1 MFRITGLRLTNI
13 CQHATL
19 KTDIKPGLTAVIG
32 RNGSGK
38 TSLLRALVYGLTGLV
53 DGSWGSQQSLQKDGS
68 VVVGSVEVDFTD
80 GSETYT
86 VKRCAAASPKFP
98 DVVFDSK
105 GNTLAQRRQKVNEY
119 METVFGMPCPL
130 MFQVCWGRQG
140 ELASLL
146 KATPATVSTF
156 LSQVFDTKQ
165 LEKIRE
171 KLKLQLDTIAQFPS
185 SCGDSLQADKEALEA
200 LLPES
205 QLQATVDAL
214 SAAHTKAANS
224 LQQLLLKRSN
234 AISKEDYESAKQA
247 LEERLADMQQSLVNL
262 TDMVEYTEP
271 PPKPADSLQSLQEQL
286 READGRCSRLSQS
299 CMACRFNLK
308 ETEGKLEAAN
318 KELEQT
324 RQQWKTFTEQIKQAE
339 THTCMFCGGEVT
351 NHEAYKKAMLKF
363 AFSCEDLEKR
373 ETSQKEKE
381 QALQQQIQ
389 LLEGTKA
396 KTKALMAETAAEFS
410 AADLALLGAS
420 EKVNAAQYWK
430 LTNDIEDV
438 KHSLDTLG
446 GTPVLDD
453 ELAAAI
459 SRAEDEVQNIS
470 AKLNEARNTLI
481 ETRASRTMLER
492 AIEASSKLVKQAEIN
507 MEARRVLAFI
517 RDALSQPRAQAR
529 YLRTRIER
537 LNLELTRYLTLTGM
551 PFSLKLDPESRT
563 FVFTTPEGVQHP
575 ASHLSGAQQAM
586 SAVALQMALFAVM
599 QPNLNLYLIDE
610 PTESLD
616 DGNKATMADMFA
628 KMQAMLPSVE
638 GTMLI
643 VTRDEPVIASCGN
656 TIEITT
662 D

>member
-1 MFRITGLRLTNI
+1 
-13 CQHATL
+13 
-19 KTDIKPGLTAVIG
+19 
-32 RNGSGK
+32 
-38 TSLLRALVYGLTGLV
+38 
-53 DGSWGSQQSLQKDGS
+53 
-68 VVVGSVEVDFTD
+68 
-80 GSETYT
+80 
-86 VKRCAAASPKFP
+86 
-98 DVVFDSK
+98 
-105 GNTLAQRRQKVNEY
+105 
-119 METVFGMPCPL
+119 
-130 MFQVCWGRQG
+130 
-140 ELASLL
+140 
-146 KATPATVSTF
+146 
-156 LSQVFDTKQ
+156 
-165 LEKIRE
+165 
-171 KLKLQLDTIAQFPS
+171 
-185 SCGDSLQADKEALEA
+185 
-200 LLPES
+200 
-205 QLQATVDAL
+205 
-214 SAAHTKAANS
+214 
-224 LQQLLLKRSN
+224 
-234 AISKEDYESAKQA
+234 
-247 LEERLADMQQSLVNL
+247 
-262 TDMVEYTEP
+262 
-271 PPKPADSLQSLQEQL
+271 
-286 READGRCSRLSQS
+286 
-299 CMACRFNLK
+299 
-308 ETEGKLEAAN
+308 
-318 KELEQT
+318 
-324 RQQWKTFTEQIKQAE
+324 
-339 THTCMFCGGEVT
+339 
-351 NHEAYKKAMLKF
+351 
-363 AFSCEDLEKR
+363 
-373 ETSQKEKE
+373 
-381 QALQQQIQ
+381 
-389 LLEGTKA
+389 
-396 KTKALMAETAAEFS
+396 MAETAAEFS

-459 SRAEDEVQNIS
+459 SSAEDEVQNIS

-492 AIEASSKLVKQAEIN
+492 AIAASSKLVKQAEIN
-507 MEARRVLAFI
+507 IEARRVLAFI

-537 LNLELTRYLTLTGM
+537 LNLELARYLTLTGM

>member
-13 CQHATL
+13 CQHAALT
-19 KTDIKPGLTAVIG
+19 TDIKPGLTAVIG

-80 GSETYT
+80 GNETYT

-105 GNTLAQRRQKVNEY
+105 GNTLAQRRQKVNDY

-205 QLQATVDAL
+205 QLQTTVDAL

-234 AISKEDYESAKQA
+234 AINKEDYESAKQA
-247 LEERLADMQQSLVNL
+247 LETRLAGLQQALAELNFATS
-262 TDMVEYTEP
+262 P
-271 PPKPADSLQSLQEQL
+271 AKPEDSLQSLQAQL
-286 READGRCSRLSQS
+286 SEAERKHSKLTQSSLTCS
-299 CMACRFNLK
+299 FNLK
-308 ETEGKLEAAN
+308 EIEGKLEATN

-324 RQQWKTFTEQIKQAE
+324 RQQWKTFTEQVKQAE

-363 AFSCEDLEKR
+363 AFSCDDFAKS
-373 ETSQKEKE
+373 ETAQQEKE

-389 LLEGTKA
+389 LQEETKA
-396 KTKALMAETAAEFS
+396 SLKSLMAETAAGLE
-410 AADLALLGAS
+410 AAETTKLDLA
-420 EKVNAAQYWK
+420 EKINAALYWK
-430 LTNDIEDV
+430 LTGGIEDV

-459 SRAEDEVQNIS
+459 SSAEDEVQNIS

-481 ETRASRTMLER
+481 ETRANRTLLER

-507 MEARRVLAFI
+507 TEARRVLSFI

-537 LNLELTRYLTLTGM
+537 LNLELARYLTLTGM
-551 PFSLKLDPESRT
+551 PFSLKLDPDSRT

-628 KMQAMLPSVE
+628 KMQTMLPSVE

-643 VTRDEPVIASCGN
+643 VTRDDPVIASCGN
-656 TIEITT
+656 TIEVTG

>member
-13 CQHATL
+13 CQYAALT
-19 KTDIKPGLTAVIG
+19 TDIKPGLTAVIG

-80 GSETYT
+80 GNETYT

-105 GNTLAQRRQKVNEY
+105 GNTLAQRRQKVNDY

-205 QLQATVDAL
+205 QLQTAVDVL

-247 LEERLADMQQSLVNL
+247 LEERLADLQQALAELNFATS
-262 TDMVEYTEP
+262 P
-271 PPKPADSLQSLQEQL
+271 AKPEDSLQSLQAQL
-286 READGRCSRLSQS
+286 SEAERKHSKLTQSSLTCS
-299 CMACRFNLK
+299 FNLK
-308 ETEGKLEAAN
+308 EIEGKLEATN

-324 RQQWKTFTEQIKQAE
+324 RQQWKTFTEQVKQAE

-363 AFSCEDLEKR
+363 AFSCDDFAKS
-373 ETSQKEKE
+373 ETAQQEKE

-396 KTKALMAETAAEFS
+396 KTKALMAETAAGLE
-410 AADLALLGAS
+410 AAETTKLDLA
-420 EKVNAAQYWK
+420 EKINAALYWK
-430 LTNDIEDV
+430 LTGDSEDV

-459 SRAEDEVQNIS
+459 SSAEDEVQNIS

-481 ETRASRTMLER
+481 ETRANRILLER

-507 MEARRVLAFI
+507 TEARRVLSFI

-537 LNLELTRYLTLTGM
+537 LNLELARYLTLTGM
-551 PFSLKLDPESRT
+551 PFSLKLDPDSRT

>member
-13 CQHATL
+13 CQHTALT
-19 KTDIKPGLTAVIG
+19 TDIKPGLTAVIG

-214 SAAHTKAANS
+214 SAAHTKATDS
-224 LQQLLLKRSN
+224 LQQLLLKQSN

-247 LEERLADMQQSLVNL
+247 LETRLAGLQQALAELNFATS
-262 TDMVEYTEP
+262 P
-271 PPKPADSLQSLQEQL
+271 AKPEDSLQSLQAQL
-286 READGRCSRLSQS
+286 SEAERKHSKLTQSSLTCS
-299 CMACRFNLK
+299 FNLK

-318 KELEQT
+318 KELKQT

-363 AFSCEDLEKR
+363 AFSCDDFAKS
-373 ETSQKEKE
+373 ETAQQEKE

-459 SRAEDEVQNIS
+459 SSAEDEVQNIS

-481 ETRASRTMLER
+481 ETRANRTLLER
-492 AIEASSKLVKQAEIN
+492 AIAASSKLVKQAEIN

-537 LNLELTRYLTLTGM
+537 LNLELARYLTLTGM

>member
-13 CQHATL
+13 CQHAALT
-19 KTDIKPGLTAVIG
+19 TDIKPGLTAVIG

-105 GNTLAQRRQKVNEY
+105 GNTLAQRRQKVNDY

-171 KLKLQLDTIAQFPS
+171 KLKLQLDTIAQLPS

-205 QLQATVDAL
+205 QLQATIDAL

-234 AISKEDYESAKQA
+234 AINKEDYESAKQA
-247 LEERLADMQQSLVNL
+247 LETRLAGLQQALAELNFATS
-262 TDMVEYTEP
+262 P
-271 PPKPADSLQSLQEQL
+271 AKPEDSLQSLQAQL
-286 READGRCSRLSQS
+286 SEAERKHSKLTQSSLTCS
-299 CMACRFNLK
+299 FNLK
-308 ETEGKLEAAN
+308 EIEGKLEATN

-324 RQQWKTFTEQIKQAE
+324 RQQWKTFTEQIKHAE

-363 AFSCEDLEKR
+363 AFSCDDFVKS
-373 ETSQKEKE
+373 ETAQQEKE
-381 QALQQQIQ
+381 QVLQQQIQ

-396 KTKALMAETAAEFS
+396 KTKALMAETAAGLE
-410 AADLALLGAS
+410 AAETTKLDLA
-420 EKVNAAQYWK
+420 EKINAALYWK
-430 LTNDIEDV
+430 LTGDSEDA
-438 KHSLDTLG
+438 KHNLETLD

-459 SRAEDEVQNIS
+459 SRAEAEVQSTS

-481 ETRASRTMLER
+481 ETRANRILLER

-507 MEARRVLAFI
+507 TEARRVLSFI

-537 LNLELTRYLTLTGM
+537 LNLELARYLTLTGM
-551 PFSLKLDPESRT
+551 PFSLKLDTDSRT

-643 VTRDEPVIASCGN
+643 VTRDDPVIASCGN
-656 TIEITT
+656 TIEITG

>member
-13 CQHATL
+13 CQHAALT
-19 KTDIKPGLTAVIG
+19 TDIKPGLTAVIG

-105 GNTLAQRRQKVNEY
+105 GNTLAQRRQKVNDY

-171 KLKLQLDTIAQFPS
+171 KLKLQLDTIAHFPS
-185 SCGDSLQADKEALEA
+185 SCGDNLQADKEALEA

-205 QLQATVDAL
+205 QLQTTVDVL

-224 LQQLLLKRSN
+224 LQQLLLKQSN

-247 LEERLADMQQSLVNL
+247 LEERLADLQQALAELNFATS
-262 TDMVEYTEP
+262 P
-271 PPKPADSLQSLQEQL
+271 AKPEDSLQSLQAQL
-286 READGRCSRLSQS
+286 SEAERKHSKLTQSSLTCS
-299 CMACRFNLK
+299 FNLK
-308 ETEGKLEAAN
+308 EIEGKLEATN

-324 RQQWKTFTEQIKQAE
+324 RQQWKTFTEQVKQAE

-363 AFSCEDLEKR
+363 A
-373 ETSQKEKE
+373 TISQNLCRLHV
-381 QALQQQIQ
+381 AMY
-389 LLEGTKA
+389 KA
-396 KTKALMAETAAEFS
+396 A
-410 AADLALLGAS
+410 
-420 EKVNAAQYWK
+420 
-430 LTNDIEDV
+430 
-438 KHSLDTLG
+438 
-446 GTPVLDD
+446 
-453 ELAAAI
+453 
-459 SRAEDEVQNIS
+459 
-470 AKLNEARNTLI
+470 
-481 ETRASRTMLER
+481 
-492 AIEASSKLVKQAEIN
+492 
-507 MEARRVLAFI
+507 
-517 RDALSQPRAQAR
+517 
-529 YLRTRIER
+529 
-537 LNLELTRYLTLTGM
+537 
-551 PFSLKLDPESRT
+551 
-563 FVFTTPEGVQHP
+563 
-575 ASHLSGAQQAM
+575 
-586 SAVALQMALFAVM
+586 
-599 QPNLNLYLIDE
+599 
-610 PTESLD
+610 
-616 DGNKATMADMFA
+616 
-628 KMQAMLPSVE
+628 
-638 GTMLI
+638 
-643 VTRDEPVIASCGN
+643 
-656 TIEITT
+656 
-662 D
+662 

>member
-13 CQHATL
+13 CQHAALT
-19 KTDIKPGLTAVIG
+19 TDIKPGLTAVIG

-171 KLKLQLDTIAQFPS
+171 KLKLQLDTIAQLPS

-205 QLQATVDAL
+205 QLQTTVDAL
-214 SAAHTKAANS
+214 SSAHTKAANS

-247 LEERLADMQQSLVNL
+247 LEERLADLQQALAELNFATS
-262 TDMVEYTEP
+262 P
-271 PPKPADSLQSLQEQL
+271 AKPEDSLQSLQAQL
-286 READGRCSRLSQS
+286 SEAERKHSKLTQSSLTCS
-299 CMACRFNLK
+299 FNLK
-308 ETEGKLEAAN
+308 EIEGKLEATN

-373 ETSQKEKE
+373 ETSQQEKE

-389 LLEGTKA
+389 LQEETKA
-396 KTKALMAETAAEFS
+396 SLKSLMAETAAGLE
-410 AADLALLGAS
+410 AAETTKLDLA
-420 EKVNAAQYWK
+420 EKINAALYWK
-430 LTNDIEDV
+430 LTGGIEDA
-438 KHSLDTLG
+438 KHNLETLN
-446 GTPVLDD
+446 GTQVLD
-453 ELAAAI
+453 ENLAAAI
-459 SRAEDEVQNIS
+459 SRAEAEVQS
-470 AKLNEARNTLI
+470 TLAKLNEARNTQI
-481 ETRASRTMLER
+481 ETRANRILLER

-507 MEARRVLAFI
+507 TEARRVLSFI

-537 LNLELTRYLTLTGM
+537 LNLELARYLTLTGM
-551 PFSLKLDPESRT
+551 PFSLKLDPDSRA

-656 TIEITT
+656 TIEVTG

>member
-13 CQHATL
+13 CQHAALT
-19 KTDIKPGLTAVIG
+19 TDIKPGLTAVIG

-68 VVVGSVEVDFTD
+68 VVVGNVEVDFTD
-80 GSETYT
+80 GGETYT

-105 GNTLAQRRQKVNEY
+105 GNTLAQRRQKVNDY
-119 METVFGMPCPL
+119 METVFGMPCTL

-205 QLQATVDAL
+205 QLQTTVDAL

-234 AISKEDYESAKQA
+234 AINKEDYESAKQA
-247 LEERLADMQQSLVNL
+247 LEERLADLQQALAELNFATS
-262 TDMVEYTEP
+262 P
-271 PPKPADSLQSLQEQL
+271 AKPEDSLQSLQAQL
-286 READGRCSRLSQS
+286 SEAERKHSKLTQSSLTCS
-299 CMACRFNLK
+299 FNLK
-308 ETEGKLEAAN
+308 EIEGKLEATN

-324 RQQWKTFTEQIKQAE
+324 RQQWKTFTEQVKQAE

-363 AFSCEDLEKR
+363 AFSCDDFAKS
-373 ETSQKEKE
+373 ETAQQEKE

-389 LLEGTKA
+389 LQEETKA
-396 KTKALMAETAAEFS
+396 SLKSLMAETAAGLE
-410 AADLALLGAS
+410 AAETTKLDLA
-420 EKVNAAQYWK
+420 EKLNVALYWK

-438 KHSLDTLG
+438 KHNLDTLG

-459 SRAEDEVQNIS
+459 SSAEDEVQNIS

-481 ETRASRTMLER
+481 ETRANRILLER

-507 MEARRVLAFI
+507 TEARRVNNGSFK
-517 RDALSQPRAQAR
+517 
-529 YLRTRIER
+529 E
-537 LNLELTRYLTLTGM
+537 
-551 PFSLKLDPESRT
+551 
-563 FVFTTPEGVQHP
+563 
-575 ASHLSGAQQAM
+575 
-586 SAVALQMALFAVM
+586 
-599 QPNLNLYLIDE
+599 
-610 PTESLD
+610 
-616 DGNKATMADMFA
+616 
-628 KMQAMLPSVE
+628 
-638 GTMLI
+638 
-643 VTRDEPVIASCGN
+643 
-656 TIEITT
+656 
-662 D
+662 

>member
-13 CQHATL
+13 CQHAAL

-80 GSETYT
+80 GNETYT

-105 GNTLAQRRQKVNEY
+105 GNTLAQRRQKVNDY

-185 SCGDSLQADKEALEA
+185 SCGDRLQADKEALEA

-214 SAAHTKAANS
+214 STAHTKAANS
-224 LQQLLLKRSN
+224 LQQLLLKQSN

-247 LEERLADMQQSLVNL
+247 LETRLAGLQQALAELKFATS
-262 TDMVEYTEP
+262 P
-271 PPKPADSLQSLQEQL
+271 AKPEDSLQSLQAQL
-286 READGRCSRLSQS
+286 SEAERKHSKLTQSSLTCS
-299 CMACRFNLK
+299 FNLK
-308 ETEGKLEAAN
+308 EIEGKLEATN

-324 RQQWKTFTEQIKQAE
+324 RQQWKTFTEQVKQAE

-363 AFSCEDLEKR
+363 AFSCDDFAKS
-373 ETSQKEKE
+373 ETAQQEKE

-389 LLEGTKA
+389 LQEETKA
-396 KTKALMAETAAEFS
+396 SLKSLMAETAAGLE
-410 AADLALLGAS
+410 AAETTKLDLS
-420 EKVNAAQYWK
+420 EKINAALYWK
-430 LTNDIEDV
+430 LTGGIEDA
-438 KHSLDTLG
+438 KHNLETLN
-446 GTPVLDD
+446 GTQVLDD

-459 SRAEDEVQNIS
+459 SSAEAEVQSTS
-470 AKLNEARNTLI
+470 AKLNEARNNLI

-507 MEARRVLAFI
+507 TEARRVLSFI

-537 LNLELTRYLTLTGM
+537 LNLELARYLTLTGM
-551 PFSLKLDPESRT
+551 PFSLKLDPDSRT

-643 VTRDEPVIASCGN
+643 VTRDDPVIASCGN
-656 TIEITT
+656 TIEVTG

>member
-13 CQHATL
+13 CQHAALT
-19 KTDIKPGLTAVIG
+19 TDIKPGLTAVMG

-105 GNTLAQRRQKVNEY
+105 GNILAQRRQKVNEY

-214 SAAHTKAANS
+214 SAAHTKAADS

-247 LEERLADMQQSLVNL
+247 LETRLADLQQALAELNFATS
-262 TDMVEYTEP
+262 P
-271 PPKPADSLQSLQEQL
+271 AKPEDSLQSLQAQL
-286 READGRCSRLSQS
+286 SEAERKHSKLTQSSLTCS
-299 CMACRFNLK
+299 FNLK
-308 ETEGKLEAAN
+308 EIEGKLEATN
-318 KELEQT
+318 RELEQT

-363 AFSCEDLEKR
+363 AFSCDDFAKS
-373 ETSQKEKE
+373 ETAQQEKE

-389 LLEGTKA
+389 LQEETKA
-396 KTKALMAETAAEFS
+396 SLNSLMAETAAGLE
-410 AADLALLGAS
+410 AAETTKLDLA
-420 EKVNAAQYWK
+420 EKINAALYWK
-430 LTNDIEDV
+430 LTNEIEDV

-453 ELAAAI
+453 ELAAVI
-459 SRAEDEVQNIS
+459 SRAEAEVQSTS

-481 ETRASRTMLER
+481 ETRANRILLER
-492 AIEASSKLVKQAEIN
+492 AVEASSKLVKQAEIN
-507 MEARRVLAFI
+507 TEARRVLSFI

-537 LNLELTRYLTLTGM
+537 LNLELARYLTLTGM

-628 KMQAMLPSVE
+628 KMQTMLPSVE

-643 VTRDEPVIASCGN
+643 VTRDDPVIASCGN
-656 TIEITT
+656 TIEVTG

>member
-13 CQHATL
+13 CQHAALT
-19 KTDIKPGLTAVIG
+19 TDIKPGLTAVIG

-68 VVVGSVEVDFTD
+68 VVVGNVEVDFTD

-105 GNTLAQRRQKVNEY
+105 GNTLAQRRQKVNDY

-205 QLQATVDAL
+205 QLQTTVDAL

-247 LEERLADMQQSLVNL
+247 LETRLAGLQQALAELNFATS
-262 TDMVEYTEP
+262 P
-271 PPKPADSLQSLQEQL
+271 AKPEDSLQSLQAQL
-286 READGRCSRLSQS
+286 SEAERKHSKLTQSSLTCS
-299 CMACRFNLK
+299 FNLK
-308 ETEGKLEAAN
+308 EIEGKLEATN

-363 AFSCEDLEKR
+363 AFSCDDFAKS
-373 ETSQKEKE
+373 ETAQQEKE

-389 LLEGTKA
+389 LQEETKA
-396 KTKALMAETAAEFS
+396 SLKSLMAETAAGLE
-410 AADLALLGAS
+410 AAETTKLDLA
-420 EKVNAAQYWK
+420 EKINSALYWK

-459 SRAEDEVQNIS
+459 SSAEDEVQSTS

-481 ETRASRTMLER
+481 ETRANRILLER

-507 MEARRVLAFI
+507 TEARRVLSFI

-537 LNLELTRYLTLTGM
+537 LNLELARYLTLTGM
-551 PFSLKLDPESRT
+551 PFSLKLDPDSRT

-643 VTRDEPVIASCGN
+643 VTRDDPVIASCGN
-656 TIEITT
+656 TIEVTG

>member
-1 MFRITGLRLTNI
+1 MTVRITGLRLTNI
-13 CQHATL
+13 CQHTALT
-19 KTDIKPGLTAVIG
+19 TDIKPGLTAVIG

-119 METVFGMPCPL
+119 MEAVFGMPCPL

-214 SAAHTKAANS
+214 SAAHTKATDS
-224 LQQLLLKRSN
+224 LQQLLLKQSN

-247 LEERLADMQQSLVNL
+247 LETRLAGLQQALAELNFATS
-262 TDMVEYTEP
+262 P
-271 PPKPADSLQSLQEQL
+271 AKPEDSLQSLQAQL
-286 READGRCSRLSQS
+286 SEAERKHSKLTQSSLTCS
-299 CMACRFNLK
+299 FNLK

-318 KELEQT
+318 KELKQT

-363 AFSCEDLEKR
+363 AFSCDDFAKS
-373 ETSQKEKE
+373 ETAQQEKE

-459 SRAEDEVQNIS
+459 SSAEDEVQNIS

-481 ETRASRTMLER
+481 ETRANRTLLER
-492 AIEASSKLVKQAEIN
+492 AIAASSKLVKQAEIN

-537 LNLELTRYLTLTGM
+537 LNLELARYLTLTGM

-628 KMQAMLPSVE
+628 KMQTMLPSVE

>member
-13 CQHATL
+13 CQHAALT
-19 KTDIKPGLTAVIG
+19 TDIKPGLTAVIG

-68 VVVGSVEVDFTD
+68 VVVGNVEVDFTD

-105 GNTLAQRRQKVNEY
+105 GNTLAQRRQKVNDY

-185 SCGDSLQADKEALEA
+185 SCGDSLKADKEALEA

-205 QLQATVDAL
+205 QLQTTVDAL

-247 LEERLADMQQSLVNL
+247 LEERLADLQQALAELNFATS
-262 TDMVEYTEP
+262 P
-271 PPKPADSLQSLQEQL
+271 AKPEDSLQSLQAQL
-286 READGRCSRLSQS
+286 SEAERKHSKLTQSSLTCS
-299 CMACRFNLK
+299 FNLK
-308 ETEGKLEAAN
+308 EIEGKLEATN

-324 RQQWKTFTEQIKQAE
+324 RQQWKTFTEQVKQAE

-363 AFSCEDLEKR
+363 AFSCDDFAKS
-373 ETSQKEKE
+373 ETAQQEKE

-389 LLEGTKA
+389 LQEETKA
-396 KTKALMAETAAEFS
+396 SLKSLMTETAAGLE
-410 AADLALLGAS
+410 AAETTKLDLA
-420 EKVNAAQYWK
+420 EKINVALYWK

-438 KHSLDTLG
+438 KHNLDTLG

-459 SRAEDEVQNIS
+459 SSAEDEVQNIS

-481 ETRASRTMLER
+481 ETRANRILLER

-507 MEARRVLAFI
+507 TEARRVLSFI

-537 LNLELTRYLTLTGM
+537 LNLELARYLTLTGM
-551 PFSLKLDPESRT
+551 PFSLKLDPDSRT

-643 VTRDEPVIASCGN
+643 VTRDDPVIASCGN
-656 TIEITT
+656 TIEVTGA
-662 D
+662 

>member
-13 CQHATL
+13 CQHAALT
-19 KTDIKPGLTAVIG
+19 TDIKPGLTAVLG

-205 QLQATVDAL
+205 QLQTTVDVL

-247 LEERLADMQQSLVNL
+247 LEERLADLQQALAELNFATS
-262 TDMVEYTEP
+262 P
-271 PPKPADSLQSLQEQL
+271 AKPEDSLQSLQAQL
-286 READGRCSRLSQS
+286 SEAERKHSKLTQSSLTCS
-299 CMACRFNLK
+299 FNLK
-308 ETEGKLEAAN
+308 EIEGKLEATN

-363 AFSCEDLEKR
+363 AFSCDDFAKS
-373 ETSQKEKE
+373 ETAQQEKE

-389 LLEGTKA
+389 LQEETKA
-396 KTKALMAETAAEFS
+396 SLKSLMAETAAGLE
-410 AADLALLGAS
+410 AAETTKLDLAERINVAL
-420 EKVNAAQYWK
+420 YWK

-459 SRAEDEVQNIS
+459 SSAEDEVQNIS
-470 AKLNEARNTLI
+470 AKLNEARDTLI
-481 ETRASRTMLER
+481 ETRANRTLLER
-492 AIEASSKLVKQAEIN
+492 AVEASSKLVKQAEIN
-507 MEARRVLAFI
+507 TEARRVLSFI

-537 LNLELTRYLTLTGM
+537 LNLELARYLTLTGM

-628 KMQAMLPSVE
+628 KMQTMLPSVE

-643 VTRDEPVIASCGN
+643 VTRDDPVIASCGN
-656 TIEITT
+656 TIEVTG

>member
-1 MFRITGLRLTNI
+1 MTVRITGLRLTNI
-13 CQHATL
+13 CQHAALT
-19 KTDIKPGLTAVIG
+19 TDIKPGLTAVIG

-68 VVVGSVEVDFTD
+68 VVVGNVEVDFTD
-80 GSETYT
+80 GGETYT

-105 GNTLAQRRQKVNEY
+105 GNTLAQRRQKVNDY

-185 SCGDSLQADKEALEA
+185 SCGDRLQADKEALEA

-205 QLQATVDAL
+205 QLQTTVDVL

-247 LEERLADMQQSLVNL
+247 LEERLADLQQALAELNFATS
-262 TDMVEYTEP
+262 P
-271 PPKPADSLQSLQEQL
+271 AKPEDSLQSLQAQL
-286 READGRCSRLSQS
+286 SEAERKHSKLTQSSLTCS
-299 CMACRFNLK
+299 FNLK
-308 ETEGKLEAAN
+308 EIEGKLEATN

-324 RQQWKTFTEQIKQAE
+324 RQQWKTFTEQVKQAE

-363 AFSCEDLEKR
+363 AFSCDDFAKS
-373 ETSQKEKE
+373 ETAQQEKE

-389 LLEGTKA
+389 LQEETKA
-396 KTKALMAETAAEFS
+396 SLKSLMAETAAGLE
-410 AADLALLGAS
+410 AAETTKLDLA
-420 EKVNAAQYWK
+420 EKINAALYWK

-438 KHSLDTLG
+438 KHNLDTLG

-459 SRAEDEVQNIS
+459 SSAEDEVQNNS
-470 AKLNEARNTLI
+470 AKLNEARNTQI
-481 ETRASRTMLER
+481 ETRANRILLER

-507 MEARRVLAFI
+507 TEARRVLSFI

-537 LNLELTRYLTLTGM
+537 LNLELARYLTLTGM

-628 KMQAMLPSVE
+628 KMQTMLPSVE

-643 VTRDEPVIASCGN
+643 VTRDDPVIASCGN
-656 TIEITT
+656 TIEVTGE
-662 D
+662 

>member
-13 CQHATL
+13 CQHAALT
-19 KTDIKPGLTAVIG
+19 TDIKPGLTAVIG

-80 GSETYT
+80 GRETYT

-214 SAAHTKAANS
+214 SAAHTKAADS
-224 LQQLLLKRSN
+224 LQQLLLKQSN
-234 AISKEDYESAKQA
+234 AINKEDYESAKQA
-247 LEERLADMQQSLVNL
+247 LEERLADLQQALAELNFAAS
-262 TDMVEYTEP
+262 P
-271 PPKPADSLQSLQEQL
+271 AKPEDSLQSLQAQL
-286 READGRCSRLSQS
+286 SEAERKHSKLTQSSLTCS
-299 CMACRFNLK
+299 FNLK
-308 ETEGKLEAAN
+308 EIEGKLEATN

-363 AFSCEDLEKR
+363 AFSCDDFAKS
-373 ETSQKEKE
+373 ETAQQEKE

-389 LLEGTKA
+389 LQEETKA
-396 KTKALMAETAAEFS
+396 SLKSLMAETAAEFS
-410 AADLALLGAS
+410 AADLAVLGAS

-430 LTNDIEDV
+430 LTNEIEDV
-438 KHSLDTLG
+438 KHSLDTLN

-459 SRAEDEVQNIS
+459 SRAEAEVQNIS
-470 AKLNEARNTLI
+470 VKLNEARNTLI
-481 ETRASRTMLER
+481 ETRASRAMLER
-492 AIEASSKLVKQAEIN
+492 AIAASSKLVKQAEIN
-507 MEARRVLAFI
+507 TEARRVLSFI

-537 LNLELTRYLTLTGM
+537 LNLELARYLTLTGM

-628 KMQAMLPSVE
+628 KMQTMLPSVE

-643 VTRDEPVIASCGN
+643 VTRDDPVIASCGN
-656 TIEITT
+656 TIEVTG

>member
-1 MFRITGLRLTNI
+1 MFRITGLRLANI
-13 CQHATL
+13 CQHAALT
-19 KTDIKPGLTAVIG
+19 TDIKPGLTAVIG

-68 VVVGSVEVDFTD
+68 VVVGNVEVDFTD

-214 SAAHTKAANS
+214 STTHTKATGS
-224 LQQLLLKRSN
+224 LQQLLLKQHN

-247 LEERLADMQQSLVNL
+247 LETRLAGLQQALAELNFATS
-262 TDMVEYTEP
+262 P
-271 PPKPADSLQSLQEQL
+271 AKPEDSLQSLQAQL
-286 READGRCSRLSQS
+286 SEAERKHSKLTQSNLTCS
-299 CMACRFNLK
+299 FNLK
-308 ETEGKLEAAN
+308 EIEGKLEATN

-324 RQQWKTFTEQIKQAE
+324 RQQWKTFTEQVRQAE

-363 AFSCEDLEKR
+363 AFSCEDFEKR
-373 ETSQKEKE
+373 ETSQQEKE

-389 LLEGTKA
+389 LQEETKA
-396 KTKALMAETAAEFS
+396 SLKSLMAETAAGLE
-410 AADLALLGAS
+410 AAETTKLDLA
-420 EKVNAAQYWK
+420 EKINAALYWK

-459 SRAEDEVQNIS
+459 SSAEDEVQNSS

-481 ETRASRTMLER
+481 ETRANRSMLER

-507 MEARRVLAFI
+507 TEARRVLAFI
-517 RDALSQPRAQAR
+517 RDALSQPRAQVR

-537 LNLELTRYLTLTGM
+537 LNLELARYLTLTGM

>member
-1 MFRITGLRLTNI
+1 MTVRITGLRLTNI
-13 CQHATL
+13 CQHTALT
-19 KTDIKPGLTAVIG
+19 TDIKPGLTAVIG

-119 METVFGMPCPL
+119 MEAVFGMPCPL

-214 SAAHTKAANS
+214 SAAHTKATDS
-224 LQQLLLKRSN
+224 LQQLLLKQSN

-247 LEERLADMQQSLVNL
+247 LETRLAGLQQALAELNFATS
-262 TDMVEYTEP
+262 P
-271 PPKPADSLQSLQEQL
+271 AKPEDSLQSLQAQL
-286 READGRCSRLSQS
+286 SEAERKHSKLTQSSLTCS
-299 CMACRFNLK
+299 FNLK

-318 KELEQT
+318 KELKQT

-363 AFSCEDLEKR
+363 AFSCDDFAKS
-373 ETSQKEKE
+373 ETAQQEKE

-459 SRAEDEVQNIS
+459 SSAEDEVQNIS

-481 ETRASRTMLER
+481 ETRANRTLLER
-492 AIEASSKLVKQAEIN
+492 AIAASSKLVKQAEIN

-537 LNLELTRYLTLTGM
+537 LNLELARYLTLTGM

>member
-13 CQHATL
+13 CQHAAL

-68 VVVGSVEVDFTD
+68 VVVGNVEVDFTD
-80 GSETYT
+80 GNETYT

-105 GNTLAQRRQKVNEY
+105 GNTLAQRRQKVNDY

-185 SCGDSLQADKEALEA
+185 SCGDRLQADKEALEA

-234 AISKEDYESAKQA
+234 AINKEDYESAKQA
-247 LEERLADMQQSLVNL
+247 LETRLAGLQQALAELNFS
-262 TDMVEYTEP
+262 TSP
-271 PPKPADSLQSLQEQL
+271 AKPEDSLQSLQAQL
-286 READGRCSRLSQS
+286 SEAERKHSKLTQSSLTCS
-299 CMACRFNLK
+299 FNLK
-308 ETEGKLEAAN
+308 EIEGKLEATN

-324 RQQWKTFTEQIKQAE
+324 RQQWKTFTEQVKQAE

-363 AFSCEDLEKR
+363 AFSCDDFAKS
-373 ETSQKEKE
+373 ETAQQEKE

-389 LLEGTKA
+389 LQEETKA
-396 KTKALMAETAAEFS
+396 SLKSLMAETAAGLE
-410 AADLALLGAS
+410 AAETTKLDLA
-420 EKVNAAQYWK
+420 EKINSALYWK

-459 SRAEDEVQNIS
+459 SSAEDEVQNIS

-481 ETRASRTMLER
+481 ETRANRTLLER

-507 MEARRVLAFI
+507 TEARRVLSFI

-537 LNLELTRYLTLTGM
+537 LNLELARYLTLTGM
-551 PFSLKLDPESRT
+551 PFSLKLDPDSRT

-628 KMQAMLPSVE
+628 KMQTMLPSVE

-643 VTRDEPVIASCGN
+643 VTRDDPVIASCGN
-656 TIEITT
+656 TIEVTG

>member
-13 CQHATL
+13 CQHAVLT
-19 KTDIKPGLTAVIG
+19 TDIKPGLTAVIG

-98 DVVFDSK
+98 DVVFDSR
-105 GNTLAQRRQKVNEY
+105 GNTLAQRRQKVNDY
-119 METVFGMPCPL
+119 METVFGMPCTL

-205 QLQATVDAL
+205 QLQTTVDVL

-224 LQQLLLKRSN
+224 LQQLMLKQSN
-234 AISKEDYESAKQA
+234 AINKEGYESAKQA
-247 LEERLADMQQSLVNL
+247 LETRLAGLQQALAELNFATS
-262 TDMVEYTEP
+262 P
-271 PPKPADSLQSLQEQL
+271 AKPEDSLQSLQAQL
-286 READGRCSRLSQS
+286 SEAERKHSKLTQSSLTCS
-299 CMACRFNLK
+299 FNLK
-308 ETEGKLEAAN
+308 EIEGKLEATN

-324 RQQWKTFTEQIKQAE
+324 RQQWKTFTEQIKRAE

-363 AFSCEDLEKR
+363 AFSCDDFAKS
-373 ETSQKEKE
+373 ETAQQEKE

-389 LLEGTKA
+389 LQEETKA
-396 KTKALMAETAAEFS
+396 SLKSLMVETAAGLE
-410 AADLALLGAS
+410 AAETTKLDLA
-420 EKVNAAQYWK
+420 EKINAALYWK

-459 SRAEDEVQNIS
+459 SRAEAEVQNIS
-470 AKLNEARNTLI
+470 VKLNEARNTLI
-481 ETRASRTMLER
+481 ETRASRAMLER
-492 AIEASSKLVKQAEIN
+492 AIAASSKLVKQAEIN
-507 MEARRVLAFI
+507 TEARRVLSFI

-537 LNLELTRYLTLTGM
+537 LNLELARYLTLTGM
-551 PFSLKLDPESRT
+551 PFSLKLDPDSRT

-628 KMQAMLPSVE
+628 KMQTMLPSVE

-643 VTRDEPVIASCGN
+643 VTRDDPVIASCGN
-656 TIEITT
+656 TIEITG

>member
-13 CQHATL
+13 CQHAALT
-19 KTDIKPGLTAVIG
+19 TDIKPGLTAVIG

-105 GNTLAQRRQKVNEY
+105 GNTLAQRRQKVNDY
-119 METVFGMPCPL
+119 METVFGMPCTL

-205 QLQATVDAL
+205 QLQTTVDAL

-247 LEERLADMQQSLVNL
+247 LETRLAGLQQALAELNFATS
-262 TDMVEYTEP
+262 P
-271 PPKPADSLQSLQEQL
+271 AKPEDSLQSLQAQL
-286 READGRCSRLSQS
+286 SEAERKHSKLTQSSLTCS
-299 CMACRFNLK
+299 FNLK
-308 ETEGKLEAAN
+308 EIEGKLEATN

-324 RQQWKTFTEQIKQAE
+324 RQQWKTFTEQVKQAE

-363 AFSCEDLEKR
+363 AFSCDDFAKS
-373 ETSQKEKE
+373 ETAQQEKE

-389 LLEGTKA
+389 LQEETKA
-396 KTKALMAETAAEFS
+396 SLKSLMAETAAGLE
-410 AADLALLGAS
+410 AAETTKLDLA
-420 EKVNAAQYWK
+420 EKINVALYWK

-438 KHSLDTLG
+438 KHNLDTLG

-459 SRAEDEVQNIS
+459 SSAEDEVQNIS

-481 ETRASRTMLER
+481 ETRANRILLER

-507 MEARRVLAFI
+507 TEARRVLSFI

-537 LNLELTRYLTLTGM
+537 LNLELARYLTLTGM
-551 PFSLKLDPESRT
+551 PFSLKLDPDSRT

-628 KMQAMLPSVE
+628 KMQTMLPSVE

-643 VTRDEPVIASCGN
+643 VTRDDPVIASCGN
-656 TIEITT
+656 TIEVTG

>member
-13 CQHATL
+13 CQHAALT
-19 KTDIKPGLTAVIG
+19 TDIKPGLTAVIG

-171 KLKLQLDTIAQFPS
+171 KLKLQLDTIAQLPS

-205 QLQATVDAL
+205 QLQTTVDAL
-214 SAAHTKAANS
+214 SAAHTKASNS

-247 LEERLADMQQSLVNL
+247 LEERLADLQQALAELNFATS
-262 TDMVEYTEP
+262 P
-271 PPKPADSLQSLQEQL
+271 AKPEDSLQSLQAQL
-286 READGRCSRLSQS
+286 SEAERKHSKLTQSSLTCS
-299 CMACRFNLK
+299 FNLK
-308 ETEGKLEAAN
+308 EIEGKLEATN

-324 RQQWKTFTEQIKQAE
+324 RQQWKTFTEQVKQAE

-363 AFSCEDLEKR
+363 AFSCDDFAKSEIA
-373 ETSQKEKE
+373 QQEKE

-389 LLEGTKA
+389 LQEETKA
-396 KTKALMAETAAEFS
+396 SLKSLMAETAAGLE
-410 AADLALLGAS
+410 AAETTKLDLA
-420 EKVNAAQYWK
+420 EKINAALYWK

-438 KHSLDTLG
+438 KHNLDTLG

-459 SRAEDEVQNIS
+459 SRAEAEVQSTS

-481 ETRASRTMLER
+481 ETRANRILLER

-507 MEARRVLAFI
+507 TEARRVLSFI

-537 LNLELTRYLTLTGM
+537 LNLELARYLTLTGM
-551 PFSLKLDPESRT
+551 PFSLKLDPDSRT

-656 TIEITT
+656 TIEVTG

>member
-1 MFRITGLRLTNI
+1 M
-13 CQHATL
+13 CSE
-19 KTDIKPGLTAVIG
+19 
-32 RNGSGK
+32 RNYHDS
-38 TSLLRALVYGLTGLV
+38 
-53 DGSWGSQQSLQKDGS
+53 
-68 VVVGSVEVDFTD
+68 VVGSVEVDFTD

-105 GNTLAQRRQKVNEY
+105 GNTLAQRRQKVNDY

-185 SCGDSLQADKEALEA
+185 SCGDRLQADKEALEA

-205 QLQATVDAL
+205 QLQTTVDVL
-214 SAAHTKAANS
+214 SAAHTKAADS
-224 LQQLLLKRSN
+224 LQQLLLKQSN
-234 AISKEDYESAKQA
+234 AINKEDYESAKQA
-247 LEERLADMQQSLVNL
+247 LETRLAGLQQALAELNFAAS
-262 TDMVEYTEP
+262 P
-271 PPKPADSLQSLQEQL
+271 AKPEDSLQSLQAQL
-286 READGRCSRLSQS
+286 SEAERKHSKLTQSSLTCS
-299 CMACRFNLK
+299 FNLK
-308 ETEGKLEAAN
+308 EIEGKLEATN

-324 RQQWKTFTEQIKQAE
+324 RQQWKTFTEQVKQAE

-363 AFSCEDLEKR
+363 AFSCDDFAKS
-373 ETSQKEKE
+373 ETAQQEKE

-389 LLEGTKA
+389 LQEETKA
-396 KTKALMAETAAEFS
+396 SLKSLMAETAAGLE
-410 AADLALLGAS
+410 AAETTKLDLA
-420 EKVNAAQYWK
+420 EKINSALYWK

-459 SRAEDEVQNIS
+459 SSAEDEVQNIS

-507 MEARRVLAFI
+507 TEARRVLSFI

-537 LNLELTRYLTLTGM
+537 LNLELARYLTLTGM
-551 PFSLKLDPESRT
+551 PFSLKLDPDSRT

-628 KMQAMLPSVE
+628 KMQTMLPSVE

-643 VTRDEPVIASCGN
+643 VTRDDPVIASCGN
-656 TIEITT
+656 TIEVTG

>member
-13 CQHATL
+13 CQHAALT
-19 KTDIKPGLTAVIG
+19 TDIKPGLTAVIG

-68 VVVGSVEVDFTD
+68 VVVGNVEVDFTD

-105 GNTLAQRRQKVNEY
+105 GNTLAQRRQKVNDY
-119 METVFGMPCPL
+119 METVFGMPCTL

-205 QLQATVDAL
+205 QLQTTVDVL

-224 LQQLLLKRSN
+224 LQQLMLKRSN

-247 LEERLADMQQSLVNL
+247 LEERLADLQQALAELNFATS
-262 TDMVEYTEP
+262 P
-271 PPKPADSLQSLQEQL
+271 AKPEDSLQSLQAQL
-286 READGRCSRLSQS
+286 SEAERKHSKLTQSSLTCS
-299 CMACRFNLK
+299 FNLK
-308 ETEGKLEAAN
+308 EIEGKLEATN

-324 RQQWKTFTEQIKQAE
+324 RQQWKTFTDQIKQAE

-363 AFSCEDLEKR
+363 AFSCDDFAKS
-373 ETSQKEKE
+373 ETAQQEKE

-389 LLEGTKA
+389 LQEGTKA
-396 KTKALMAETAAEFS
+396 SLKSLMAETAAGLE
-410 AADLALLGAS
+410 AAETTKLDLA
-420 EKVNAAQYWK
+420 EKINAALYWK

-459 SRAEDEVQNIS
+459 SSAEDEVQNIS

-507 MEARRVLAFI
+507 TEARRVLSFI

-537 LNLELTRYLTLTGM
+537 LNLELARYLTLTGM
-551 PFSLKLDPESRT
+551 PFSLKLDPDSRT

-628 KMQAMLPSVE
+628 KMQTMLPSVE

-643 VTRDEPVIASCGN
+643 VTRDDPVIASCGN
-656 TIEITT
+656 TIEVTG

>member
-13 CQHATL
+13 CQHAAL

-68 VVVGSVEVDFTD
+68 VVVGNVEVDFTD
-80 GSETYT
+80 GNETYT

-105 GNTLAQRRQKVNEY
+105 GNTLAQRRQKVNDY

-205 QLQATVDAL
+205 QLQTTVDAL

-234 AISKEDYESAKQA
+234 AINKEDYESAKQA
-247 LEERLADMQQSLVNL
+247 LETRLAGLQQALAELNFATS
-262 TDMVEYTEP
+262 P
-271 PPKPADSLQSLQEQL
+271 AKPEDSLQSLQAQL
-286 READGRCSRLSQS
+286 SEAERKHSKLTQSSLTCS
-299 CMACRFNLK
+299 FNLK
-308 ETEGKLEAAN
+308 EIEGKLEATN

-324 RQQWKTFTEQIKQAE
+324 RQQWKTFTEQVKQAE

-363 AFSCEDLEKR
+363 AFSCDDFAKS
-373 ETSQKEKE
+373 ETAQQEKE

-389 LLEGTKA
+389 LQEETKA
-396 KTKALMAETAAEFS
+396 SLKSLMAETAAGLE
-410 AADLALLGAS
+410 AAETTKLDLA
-420 EKVNAAQYWK
+420 EKINSALYWK

-459 SRAEDEVQNIS
+459 SSAEDEVQNIS

-481 ETRASRTMLER
+481 ETRANRTLLER

-507 MEARRVLAFI
+507 TEARRVLSFI

-537 LNLELTRYLTLTGM
+537 LNLELARYLTLTGM
-551 PFSLKLDPESRT
+551 PFSLKLDPDSRT

-628 KMQAMLPSVE
+628 KMQTMLPSVE

-643 VTRDEPVIASCGN
+643 VTRDDPVIASCGN
-656 TIEITT
+656 TIEVTG

>member
-13 CQHATL
+13 CQHAALT
-19 KTDIKPGLTAVIG
+19 TDIKPGLTAVIG

-185 SCGDSLQADKEALEA
+185 SCGDRLQADKEALEA

-214 SAAHTKAANS
+214 SAAHTKAADS
-224 LQQLLLKRSN
+224 LQQLLLKQSN
-234 AISKEDYESAKQA
+234 AINKEDYESAKQA
-247 LEERLADMQQSLVNL
+247 LETRLAGLQQALAELNFATS
-262 TDMVEYTEP
+262 P
-271 PPKPADSLQSLQEQL
+271 AKPEDSLQSLQAQL
-286 READGRCSRLSQS
+286 SEAERKHSKLTQSSLTCS
-299 CMACRFNLK
+299 FNLK
-308 ETEGKLEAAN
+308 EIEGKLEATN

-324 RQQWKTFTEQIKQAE
+324 RQQWKTFTEQVKQAE

-363 AFSCEDLEKR
+363 AFSCDDFAKS
-373 ETSQKEKE
+373 ETAQQEKE

-389 LLEGTKA
+389 LQEETKA
-396 KTKALMAETAAEFS
+396 SLKSLMAETAAGLE
-410 AADLALLGAS
+410 AAETTKLDLA
-420 EKVNAAQYWK
+420 EKINAALYWK

-459 SRAEDEVQNIS
+459 SSAEDEVQNIS

-507 MEARRVLAFI
+507 TEARRVLSFI

-537 LNLELTRYLTLTGM
+537 LNLELARYLTLTGM
-551 PFSLKLDPESRT
+551 PFSLKLDPDSRT

-628 KMQAMLPSVE
+628 KMQTMLPSVE

-643 VTRDEPVIASCGN
+643 VTRDDPVIASCGN
-656 TIEITT
+656 TIEVTG

>member
-13 CQHATL
+13 CQHAALT
-19 KTDIKPGLTAVIG
+19 TDIKPGLTAVIG

-80 GSETYT
+80 GNETYT

-105 GNTLAQRRQKVNEY
+105 GNTLAQRRQKVNDY

-205 QLQATVDAL
+205 QLQTTVDAL

-234 AISKEDYESAKQA
+234 AINKEDYESAKQA
-247 LEERLADMQQSLVNL
+247 LETRLAGLQQALAELNFATS
-262 TDMVEYTEP
+262 P
-271 PPKPADSLQSLQEQL
+271 AKPEDSLQSLQAQL
-286 READGRCSRLSQS
+286 SEAERKHSKLTQSSLTCS
-299 CMACRFNLK
+299 FNLK
-308 ETEGKLEAAN
+308 EIEGKLEATN

-324 RQQWKTFTEQIKQAE
+324 RQQWKTFTEQVKQAE

-363 AFSCEDLEKR
+363 AFSCDDFAKS
-373 ETSQKEKE
+373 ETAQQEKE

-389 LLEGTKA
+389 LQEETKA
-396 KTKALMAETAAEFS
+396 SLKSLMAETAAGLE
-410 AADLALLGAS
+410 AAETTKLDLA
-420 EKVNAAQYWK
+420 EKINSALYWK

-459 SRAEDEVQNIS
+459 SSAEDEVQSIS
-470 AKLNEARNTLI
+470 AKLNEARNNLI

-507 MEARRVLAFI
+507 TEARRVLSFI

-537 LNLELTRYLTLTGM
+537 LNLELARYLTLTGM
-551 PFSLKLDPESRT
+551 PFSLKLDPDSRT

>member
-13 CQHATL
+13 CQHAALT
-19 KTDIKPGLTAVIG
+19 TDIKPGLTAVIG

-80 GSETYT
+80 GNETYT

-105 GNTLAQRRQKVNEY
+105 GNTLAQRRQKVNDY

-224 LQQLLLKRSN
+224 LQQLLLKQSN

-247 LEERLADMQQSLVNL
+247 LETRLAGLQQALAELNFATS
-262 TDMVEYTEP
+262 P
-271 PPKPADSLQSLQEQL
+271 AKPEDSLQSLQAQL
-286 READGRCSRLSQS
+286 SEAERKHSKLTQSSLTCS
-299 CMACRFNLK
+299 FNLK
-308 ETEGKLEAAN
+308 EIEGKLEATN

-373 ETSQKEKE
+373 ETSQQEKE

-389 LLEGTKA
+389 LQEETKA
-396 KTKALMAETAAEFS
+396 SLKSLMAETAAGLE
-410 AADLALLGAS
+410 AAETTKLDLA
-420 EKVNAAQYWK
+420 EKINAALYWK
-430 LTNDIEDV
+430 LTGGIEDA
-438 KHSLDTLG
+438 KHNLETLN
-446 GTPVLDD
+446 GTQVLD
-453 ELAAAI
+453 ENLAAAI
-459 SRAEDEVQNIS
+459 SRAEAEVQSTS

-481 ETRASRTMLER
+481 ETRANRILLER

-507 MEARRVLAFI
+507 TEARRVLSFI

-537 LNLELTRYLTLTGM
+537 LNLELARYLTLTGM
-551 PFSLKLDPESRT
+551 PFSLKLDPDSRT

-643 VTRDEPVIASCGN
+643 VTRDDPVIASCGN

>member
-13 CQHATL
+13 CQHAALT
-19 KTDIKPGLTAVIG
+19 TDIKPGLTAVIG

-105 GNTLAQRRQKVNEY
+105 GNTLAQRRQKVNDY

-171 KLKLQLDTIAQFPS
+171 KLKLQLDTIAQLPS

-205 QLQATVDAL
+205 QLQATIDAL

-234 AISKEDYESAKQA
+234 AINKEDYESAKQA
-247 LEERLADMQQSLVNL
+247 LETRLAGLQQALAELNFATS
-262 TDMVEYTEP
+262 P
-271 PPKPADSLQSLQEQL
+271 AKPEDSLQSLQAQL
-286 READGRCSRLSQS
+286 SEAERNHSKLTQSSLTCS
-299 CMACRFNLK
+299 FNLK
-308 ETEGKLEAAN
+308 EIEGKLEATN

-324 RQQWKTFTEQIKQAE
+324 RQQWKTFTEQIKHAE

-363 AFSCEDLEKR
+363 AFSCDDFVKS
-373 ETSQKEKE
+373 ETAQQEKE
-381 QALQQQIQ
+381 QVLQQQIQ
-389 LLEGTKA
+389 LMEGTKA
-396 KTKALMAETAAEFS
+396 KTKALMAETAAGLE
-410 AADLALLGAS
+410 AAETTKLDLA
-420 EKVNAAQYWK
+420 EKINAALYWK
-430 LTNDIEDV
+430 LTGDSEDA
-438 KHSLDTLG
+438 KHNLETLD

-459 SRAEDEVQNIS
+459 SRAEAEVQSTS

-481 ETRASRTMLER
+481 ETRANRILLER

-507 MEARRVLAFI
+507 TEARRVLSFI

-537 LNLELTRYLTLTGM
+537 LNLELARYLTLTGM
-551 PFSLKLDPESRT
+551 PFSLKLDTDSRT

-643 VTRDEPVIASCGN
+643 VTRDDPVIASCGN
-656 TIEITT
+656 TIEITG

>member
-1 MFRITGLRLTNI
+1 MFRVTGLRLTNI
-13 CQHATL
+13 CQHAALT
-19 KTDIKPGLTAVIG
+19 TDIKPGLTAVIG

-171 KLKLQLDTIAQFPS
+171 KLKLQLDTIAQLPS

-224 LQQLLLKRSN
+224 LQQLLLKQSN
-234 AISKEDYESAKQA
+234 AISKEDYESAKQV
-247 LEERLADMQQSLVNL
+247 LETRLAGLQQALAELNFATS
-262 TDMVEYTEP
+262 P
-271 PPKPADSLQSLQEQL
+271 AKPEDSLQSLQAQL
-286 READGRCSRLSQS
+286 SEAERKHSKLTQSSLTCS
-299 CMACRFNLK
+299 FNLK
-308 ETEGKLEAAN
+308 EIEGKLEATN

-373 ETSQKEKE
+373 ETSQQEKE

-389 LLEGTKA
+389 LQEETKA
-396 KTKALMAETAAEFS
+396 SLKSLMAETAAGLE
-410 AADLALLGAS
+410 AAETTKLDLA
-420 EKVNAAQYWK
+420 EKINAALYWK
-430 LTNDIEDV
+430 LTGGIEDA
-438 KHSLDTLG
+438 KHNLETLN
-446 GTPVLDD
+446 GTQVLD
-453 ELAAAI
+453 ENLAAAI
-459 SRAEDEVQNIS
+459 SRAEAEVQSTS

-481 ETRASRTMLER
+481 ETRANRILLER

-507 MEARRVLAFI
+507 TEARRVLSFI

-537 LNLELTRYLTLTGM
+537 LNLELARYLTLTGM
-551 PFSLKLDPESRT
+551 PFSLKLDPDSRT

-616 DGNKATMADMFA
+616 DGNKATMADMCA

-643 VTRDEPVIASCGN
+643 VTRDDPVIASCGN

>member
-13 CQHATL
+13 CQHAALT
-19 KTDIKPGLTAVIG
+19 TDIKPGLTAVIG

-86 VKRCAAASPKFP
+86 VKRCVAASPKFP
-98 DVVFDSK
+98 DVVFDSR

-119 METVFGMPCPL
+119 MEAVFGMPCPL

-185 SCGDSLQADKEALEA
+185 SYGDSLQADKEALEA

-247 LEERLADMQQSLVNL
+247 LETRLAGLQQALAELNL
-262 TDMVEYTEP
+262 ATSP
-271 PPKPADSLQSLQEQL
+271 AKPEDSLHSLQAQL
-286 READGRCSRLSQS
+286 SEAERKHSKLTQSSLTCS
-299 CMACRFNLK
+299 FNLK
-308 ETEGKLEAAN
+308 EIEGKLESTN

-324 RQQWKTFTEQIKQAE
+324 RQQWKTFTEQVRQAE

-363 AFSCEDLEKR
+363 AFSCDDFAKS
-373 ETSQKEKE
+373 ETAQQENE

-389 LLEGTKA
+389 LQEETKA
-396 KTKALMAETAAEFS
+396 SLKSLMAETAVGLEAAETTKL
-410 AADLALLGAS
+410 DLA
-420 EKVNAAQYWK
+420 EKINAALYWK

-438 KHSLDTLG
+438 KHNLETLD

-453 ELAAAI
+453 ALAAAI
-459 SRAEDEVQNIS
+459 SRAEAEVQSTS

-481 ETRASRTMLER
+481 ETRANRSMLER
-492 AIEASSKLVKQAEIN
+492 AIEANSKLVKQAEIN

-537 LNLELTRYLTLTGM
+537 LNLELARYLTLTGM

-628 KMQAMLPSVE
+628 KMQTMLPSVE

>member
-13 CQHATL
+13 CQHTALT
-19 KTDIKPGLTAVIG
+19 TDIKPGLTAVIG

-68 VVVGSVEVDFTD
+68 VVVGNVEVDFTD

-105 GNTLAQRRQKVNEY
+105 GNTLAQRRQKVNDY
-119 METVFGMPCPL
+119 METVFGMPCTL

-171 KLKLQLDTIAQFPS
+171 KLKLQLDTIAQFSS

-205 QLQATVDAL
+205 QLQTTVDVL

-262 TDMVEYTEP
+262 TDTVEYTEP
-271 PPKPADSLQSLQEQL
+271 PPKPADSLQFLQEQL
-286 READGRCSRLSQS
+286 READGKCSKLSQS
-299 CMACRFNLK
+299 CMTCRFNLK

-318 KELEQT
+318 KELKQT

-363 AFSCEDLEKR
+363 AFSCDDFAKS
-373 ETSQKEKE
+373 ETAQQEKE

-459 SRAEDEVQNIS
+459 SSAEDEVQNIS

-481 ETRASRTMLER
+481 ETRANRILLER

-507 MEARRVLAFI
+507 TEARRVLSFI

-537 LNLELTRYLTLTGM
+537 LNLELARYLTLTGM
-551 PFSLKLDPESRT
+551 PFSLKLDPDSRT

-643 VTRDEPVIASCGN
+643 VTRDDPVIASCGN
-656 TIEITT
+656 TIEVTG

>member
-1 MFRITGLRLTNI
+1 
-13 CQHATL
+13 
-19 KTDIKPGLTAVIG
+19 
-32 RNGSGK
+32 
-38 TSLLRALVYGLTGLV
+38 
-53 DGSWGSQQSLQKDGS
+53 
-68 VVVGSVEVDFTD
+68 
-80 GSETYT
+80 
-86 VKRCAAASPKFP
+86 
-98 DVVFDSK
+98 
-105 GNTLAQRRQKVNEY
+105 

-171 KLKLQLDTIAQFPS
+171 KLKLQLDTIALFPS
-185 SCGDSLQADKEALEA
+185 SCGDRLQADKEALEA
-200 LLPES
+200 LSPES

-214 SAAHTKAANS
+214 STTHTKATGS
-224 LQQLLLKRSN
+224 LQQLLLKRSS

-247 LEERLADMQQSLVNL
+247 LEERLADLQQSLVNL
-262 TDMVEYTEP
+262 TDMVKYTEP
-271 PPKPADSLQSLQEQL
+271 PPKPADPLQSLQEQL
-286 READGRCSRLSQS
+286 READGKCSWLSQS

-308 ETEGKLEAAN
+308 ETEGKLEEAN

-363 AFSCEDLEKR
+363 AFGCDDFEKR
-373 ETSQKEKE
+373 QINQQEKE

-410 AADLALLGAS
+410 AANLALLGAS

-430 LTNDIEDV
+430 LINDIEDV

-459 SRAEDEVQNIS
+459 SSAEDEVQNIS

-517 RDALSQPRAQAR
+517 RDALSQSRAQAR

-537 LNLELTRYLTLTGM
+537 LNLELARYLTLTGM

>member
-1 MFRITGLRLTNI
+1 MTVRITGLRLTNI
-13 CQHATL
+13 CQHAALT
-19 KTDIKPGLTAVIG
+19 TDIKPGLTAVIG

-105 GNTLAQRRQKVNEY
+105 GNTLAQRRQKVNDY
-119 METVFGMPCPL
+119 METVFGMPCTL

-185 SCGDSLQADKEALEA
+185 SCGDRLQADKEALEA

-205 QLQATVDAL
+205 QLQTTVDAL

-234 AISKEDYESAKQA
+234 AINKEDYESAKQA
-247 LEERLADMQQSLVNL
+247 LEERLADLQQALAELNFATS
-262 TDMVEYTEP
+262 
-271 PPKPADSLQSLQEQL
+271 PARPEDSLQSLQAQL
-286 READGRCSRLSQS
+286 SEAERKHSKLTQSSLTCS
-299 CMACRFNLK
+299 FNLK
-308 ETEGKLEAAN
+308 EIEGKLEATN

-324 RQQWKTFTEQIKQAE
+324 RQQWKTFTEQVKQAE

-363 AFSCEDLEKR
+363 AFSCDDFAKS
-373 ETSQKEKE
+373 ETAQQEKE

-389 LLEGTKA
+389 LQEETKA
-396 KTKALMAETAAEFS
+396 SLKSLMAETAAGLE
-410 AADLALLGAS
+410 AAETTKLDLA
-420 EKVNAAQYWK
+420 EKINSALYWK

-459 SRAEDEVQNIS
+459 SSAEDEVQSTS

-481 ETRASRTMLER
+481 ETRANRILLER
-492 AIEASSKLVKQAEIN
+492 AIAASSKLVKQAEIN
-507 MEARRVLAFI
+507 TEARRVLSFI

-537 LNLELTRYLTLTGM
+537 LNLELARYLTLTGM
-551 PFSLKLDPESRT
+551 PFSLKLDPDSRT
-563 FVFTTPEGVQHP
+563 FLFTTPEGVQHP

-616 DGNKATMADMFA
+616 VGNKATMADMFA
-628 KMQAMLPSVE
+628 KMQTMLPSVE

-643 VTRDEPVIASCGN
+643 VTRDDPVIASCGN
-656 TIEITT
+656 TIEVTG

>member
-13 CQHATL
+13 CQHTALT
-19 KTDIKPGLTAVIG
+19 TDIKPGLTAVIG

-80 GSETYT
+80 GSETYK

-214 SAAHTKAANS
+214 STAHTKATDS
-224 LQQLLLKRSN
+224 LQQLLLKQSN

-247 LEERLADMQQSLVNL
+247 LETRLAGLQQALAELNFATS
-262 TDMVEYTEP
+262 P
-271 PPKPADSLQSLQEQL
+271 AKPEDSLQFLQEQL
-286 READGRCSRLSQS
+286 READGKCSKLSQS
-299 CMACRFNLK
+299 CMTCRFNLK

-318 KELEQT
+318 KELKQT

-351 NHEAYKKAMLKF
+351 NHEAYKKALLKF
-363 AFSCEDLEKR
+363 AFSCDDFAKS
-373 ETSQKEKE
+373 ETAQQEKE

-410 AADLALLGAS
+410 AADLASLGAS

-459 SRAEDEVQNIS
+459 SSAEDEVQNIS

-492 AIEASSKLVKQAEIN
+492 AIAASSKLVKQAEIN

-537 LNLELTRYLTLTGM
+537 LNLELARYLTLTGM